1 MKQRIS
7 LVTEAH
13 LLCEELIILTASQRE
28 KLENEQLRQKIDN
41 LAKDMRI
48 SSWVVENNGNVFI
61 AAIGKEF
68 ESVIGSEE
76 MHEVEIVATNF
87 MGAIDKLELPTDPA
101 EDDMKDPNLIHFDDG
116 INLDF
121 VKSLLADLNLPIE
134 DEEHVIGA
142 QILCY
147 GPKNVPFPLPWG
159 KMSYYTLKEMCELYI
174 KEHDHE

>member
-1 MKQRIS
+1 M
-7 LVTEAH
+7 TEAH
-13 LLCEELIILTASQRE
+13 LLCEELIILTASQHE

-41 LAKDMRI
+41 IAKDMRI
-48 SSWVVENNGNVFI
+48 SSWVVENNGNVFV

-76 MHEVEIVATNF
+76 MHEVEIAATNF

-116 INLDF
+116 ELGF
-121 VKSLLADLNLPIE
+121 VKSLLADLNLPREHE
-134 DEEHVIGA
+134 DSIVGA

-147 GPKNVPFPLPWG
+147 GPKNSPFFSRWG
-159 KMSYYTLKEMCELYI
+159 KMCHGTLKEMCELYI
-174 KEHDHE
+174 KAHE